1 MQQFL
6 DELNGNPAYRHLLI
20 NHLPILGLA
29 AGALALFIAMLFRRR
44 VAQAP
49 ALIVIFLMAL
59 SALPVHRTGE
69 QAYKQV
75 RHVADEAGADW
86 LDLHS
91 DRADAGM
98 PAFYILAGIALIAL
112 VAPLKWPRAGI
123 PLSALT
129 LLAALACM
137 GVGGWIAQA
146 GGPIMHVEL
155 RPPLPAEDTDVAL
168 PANPDP

>member
-6 DELNGNPAYRHLLI
+6 DELNNPAYRHLLI

-29 AGALALFIAMLFRRR
+29 AGALALFIALFLRSHRAR
-44 VAQAP
+44 IP
-49 ALIVIFLMAL
+49 ALIVILLMAG
-59 SALPVHRTGE
+59 SAIPVHKTGQ

-75 RHVADEAGADW
+75 RHIADDAGADW

-91 DRADAGM
+91 DRADEGM
-98 PAFYILAGIALIAL
+98 PAFYILAGLTL
-112 VAPLKWPRAGI
+112 VGLVVPIKWPRTSL
-123 PLSALT
+123 PLS
-129 LLAALACM
+129 LLVLLGSVACI

-155 RPPLPAEDTDVAL
+155 RPAAPSADGDAPVQPA
-168 PANPDP
+168 P